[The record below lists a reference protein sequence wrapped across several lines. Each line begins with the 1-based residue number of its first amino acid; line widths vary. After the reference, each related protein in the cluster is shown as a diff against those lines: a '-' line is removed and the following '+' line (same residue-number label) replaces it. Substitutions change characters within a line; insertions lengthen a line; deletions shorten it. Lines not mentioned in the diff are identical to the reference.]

1 MSISDWSSDVCS
13 SDLLRGIG
21 NHVLRRRHEDAVHHC
36 PLKSRCSLE
45 IDTPENRSRPESFA
59 ARNQRTGVFP
69 LRRRTFLAGSFPRS
83 EEHTSDLQSLLRI
96 SHAVLCLKYKT
107 PIDYSTERPTAANQF
122 NTSDTL

>member
-45 IDTPENRSRPESFA
+45 IDTPENRSRTESFA
-59 ARNQRTGVFP
+59 ARNQRSGVFP
-69 LRRRTFLAGSFPRS
+69 LRRRTFLAGSFPACA
-83 EEHTSDLQSLLRI
+83 
-96 SHAVLCLKYKT
+96 AVLISYSNASGHASWSAAFVSRTRKRNLAPPRSTDPLKN
-107 PIDYSTERPTAANQF
+107 PN
-122 NTSDTL
+122 N